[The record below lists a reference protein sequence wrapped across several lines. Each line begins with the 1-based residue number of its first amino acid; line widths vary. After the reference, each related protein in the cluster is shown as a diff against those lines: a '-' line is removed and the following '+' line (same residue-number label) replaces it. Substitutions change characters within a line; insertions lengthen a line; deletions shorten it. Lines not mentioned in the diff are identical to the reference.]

1 MKKYI
6 DLIQGTEE
14 WKEFRYGKIGGTSA
28 EKLATKLD
36 KSPLE
41 NAFFYK
47 VLAERME
54 DFDPF
59 KDDFKNYSMQRGNE
73 MEPLART
80 EYERVY
86 GCNVIQCGW
95 IDSNIENIGISP
107 DGLVSDVKSIEIK
120 CPEAQTHANY
130 MINPNAFLEDYTWQI
145 VHNFLVIDGLI
156 DMDCISY
163 RPENKIKPMVV
174 IPINLDTQIK
184 ISAKETKSISELKEI
199 LRNRLLQ
206 VENEIKNQL
215 ELLTQTEF

>member
-1 MKKYI
+1 MKTYP

-14 WKEFRYGKIGGTSA
+14 WKEFRHGKTGGTSA
-28 EKLATKLD
+28 GKLMTKLD

-41 NAFFYK
+41 NAFFYT

-59 KDDFKNYSMQRGNE
+59 KSDYVNFSMMRGNE
-73 MEPLART
+73 LEPIARN
-80 EYERVY
+80 EYERIYNCTVTQ
-86 GCNVIQCGW
+86 VGW
-95 IDSNIENIGISP
+95 IDSNIENVGISP
-107 DGLVSDVKSIEIK
+107 DGIVSDTKTIEIK

-145 VHNFLVIDGLI
+145 VHNFLVIDGLTE
-156 DMDCISY
+156 MDCISY
-163 RPENKIKPMVV
+163 RPENKIKPLIV

-184 ISAKETKSISELKEI
+184 INAKETKSISELKEI

-206 VENEIKNQL
+206 VEQEIKNQL
-215 ELLTQTEF
+215 ELLTKTEF